1 MVHILKHKN
10 MIVNPDKFQA
20 IIISRKHKDDSGPFC
35 LKFNDYEIK
44 SKNSVIL
51 LGIEIDNK
59 LTFEKHTQDLI
70 RNAGGQLNFMI
81 SKKRFLNQ
89 EAKRVLIE
97 SYFIANFNY
106 CPLVWIFCNK
116 KLTNKQELIQKRA
129 LRFLYDDYESDYE
142 YLLKLANKPTIGVRK
157 LRTLAIEIFKT
168 LNDLNPPFMKEIFT
182 LNTRRDNVRNRLVVK
197 TQNSKRYGSNS
208 LRSLGPKIWNKLPD
222 TIRTSTHL
230 YTFKQL
236 IKTWSGPEC
245 ACSSCSNI

>member
-1 MVHILKHKN
+1 M
-10 MIVNPDKFQA
+10 
-20 IIISRKHKDDSGPFC
+20 
-35 LKFNDYEIK
+35 
-44 SKNSVIL
+44 
-51 LGIEIDNK
+51 LGIELDNK
-59 LTFEKHTQDLI
+59 LSFEKHTQDLI
-70 RNAGGQLNFMI
+70 RNAGGQLNFMV

-106 CPLVWIFCNK
+106 CPLVWMFCNK

-129 LRFLYDDYESDYE
+129 LRFLYNDYDSDYE
-142 YLLKLANKPTIGVRK
+142 HLLKLANKPTMEVRK

-208 LRSLGPKIWNKLPD
+208 LRSLGPKIWNKLPES
-222 TIRTSTHL
+222 IRTSTHL
-230 YTFKQL
+230 NTFKQL
-236 IKTWSGPEC
+236 IKTWSGPKC
-245 ACSSCSNI
+245 GCISCLKN